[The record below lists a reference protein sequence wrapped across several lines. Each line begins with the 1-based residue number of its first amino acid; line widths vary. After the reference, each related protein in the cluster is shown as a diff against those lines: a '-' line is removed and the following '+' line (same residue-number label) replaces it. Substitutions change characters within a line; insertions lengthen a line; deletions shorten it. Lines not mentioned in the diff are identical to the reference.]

1 MQLRQGFWQQQP
13 HWYYTDLPGQ
23 VFNLDVRTSCLD
35 VTVAGIMEGIRV
47 RDSVKCSISG
57 KRVGLLNAT
66 DTSYE

>member
-23 VFNLDVRTSCLD
+23 VFNLYVRASCLG

-47 RDSVKCSISG
+47 RGSFKCSISG
-57 KRVGLLNAT
+57 KRVGFLNAMN
-66 DTSYE
+66 TSYE